1 MRFDARTA
9 KQLLP
14 GAHLNIDG
22 CPGFRLQATKSRRS
36 WIYRYKSPVDGRMR
50 QIKIGEW
57 PALSVAVA
65 AVEWE
70 RLRNERNAGNDPA
83 LTKRQAHGSTGIMV
97 QQGDS
102 LTVRDVCLAYL
113 EGHVEHNRKPKG
125 AAEVARMFRTMIED
139 IAGLSATE
147 LTRERAFNKIDSFRH
162 IPVQASKLRLE
173 LGAAW
178 DYALDAGRLPESAPN
193 WWRQIMRGR
202 LRSNGRRIK
211 GQPIGTVKRFL
222 SDAETGVL
230 INWLP
235 NFSRNVEDALTL
247 YLWTGTRGVEIGAM
261 EGAEVVAEPDGLWWA
276 IPKAKTKNA
285 RHENATD
292 LRVPLIGRAEAI
304 VRRRIER
311 YGKGWLFPAERG
323 GHMEQKVFGQA
334 VHFHMPYSETRPEQ
348 VRPRLPVTHWAPHD
362 LRRTARTMLA
372 ALGCPYE
379 IGESIVGHML
389 SGVGGVYNRHN
400 YDNERRYWLAKLDAK
415 LEDLARL
422 NSCFLSPGKPIALQ

>member
-1 MRFDARTA
+1 
-9 KQLLP
+9 
-14 GAHLNIDG
+14 
-22 CPGFRLQATKSRRS
+22 
-36 WIYRYKSPVDGRMR
+36 
-50 QIKIGEW
+50 
-57 PALSVAVA
+57 
-65 AVEWE
+65 
-70 RLRNERNAGNDPA
+70 
-83 LTKRQAHGSTGIMV
+83 MV

-102 LTVRDVCLAYL
+102 LTVGDVCTAYL
-113 EGHVEHNRKPKG
+113 EGHVERNRKSKG
-125 AAEVARMFRTMIED
+125 AAEVARMFRTMIGD
-139 IAGLSATE
+139 IAELPAAE
-147 LTRERAFNKIDSFRH
+147 LTRERAFSKIDSFRH
-162 IPVQASKLRLE
+162 VPVQASKLRLE

-222 SDAETGVL
+222 SDAEAGIL
-230 INWLP
+230 ISWLP

-247 YLWTGTRGVEIGAM
+247 YLWTGTRGVEISSM
-261 EGAEVVAEPDGLWWA
+261 EGSEVVAEPDGLWWT

-311 YGKGWLFPAERG
+311 YGNGWLFPAERG

-379 IGESIVGHML
+379 IGEAIVGHKL
-389 SGVGGVYNRHN
+389 PGVGGVYNRHN
-400 YDNERRYWLAKLDAK
+400 YDKERRYWLAKLDTK
-415 LEDLARL
+415 LEELARL
-422 NSCFLSPGKPIALQ
+422 NSCSLSPSKPIATR

>member
-14 GAHLNIDG
+14 GAHLSIDG
-22 CPGFRLQATKSRRS
+22 CPGLRLEAAASRRS
-36 WIYRYKSPVDGRMR
+36 WTYRYKSPVDGRMR

-57 PALSVAVA
+57 PAMSVAAA

-70 RLRNERNAGNDPA
+70 RLRDQRNAGNDPA
-83 LTKRQAHGSTGIMV
+83 LAKRQPNSSVAVMV

-102 LTVRDVCLAYL
+102 LTVGEVCGAYL
-113 EGHVEHNRKPKG
+113 KGHIEIRRKPKG
-125 AAEVARMFRTMIED
+125 AAEVARMFRTMIGG
-139 IAGLSATE
+139 IADFPAAK
-147 LTRERAFNKIDSFRH
+147 LTRERAFAMIDAFRH
-162 IPVQASKLRLE
+162 IPVQATKLRLE

-178 DYALDAGRLPESAPN
+178 DYALDAGRLPEGTPN

-202 LRSNGRRIK
+202 LRSIGKRIG
-211 GQPIGTVKRFL
+211 GQPVGTAKRFL
-222 SDAETGVL
+222 SDGEVGVL

-247 YLWTGTRGVEIGAM
+247 YLWTGTRGVEVGAM
-261 EGAEVVAEPDGLWWA
+261 AGAEITDEQDGLWWT

-304 VRRRIER
+304 VRRRMQR
-311 YGKGWLFPAERG
+311 YGDGWLFPAERG
-323 GHMEQKVFGQA
+323 GYMEQKVFGQA

-348 VRPRLPVTHWAPHD
+348 ARPRLPVTHWSPHD
-362 LRRTARTMLA
+362 LRRTVRTMLA
-372 ALGCPYE
+372 AMGCPFE
-379 IGESIVGHML
+379 IGEAILGHML
-389 SGVGGVYNRHN
+389 RGVGGVYNRHK
-400 YDNERRYWLAKLDAK
+400 YDDERRYWLSKLNLK
-415 LEDLARL
+415 LEELAAPGSPSRSVDL
-422 NSCFLSPGKPIALQ
+422 

>member
-22 CPGFRLQATKSRRS
+22 CPGLRLEATTSRRS
-36 WIYRYKSPVDGRMR
+36 WTYRYKSPVDGRMR

-57 PALSVAVA
+57 PALSIAAA

-70 RLRNERNAGNDPA
+70 RLRDQRNAGNDPA
-83 LTKRQAHGSTGIMV
+83 LSKRQALGAVAVMV

-102 LTVRDVCLAYL
+102 PTVGEVCAAYL
-113 EGHVEHNRKPKG
+113 KGHVEPNRKQKG
-125 AAEVARMFRTMIED
+125 AAEVARMFLTMIGD
-139 IAGLSATE
+139 LADLPAAD
-147 LTRERAFNKIDSFRH
+147 LTRERAFAKIDAFRH

-178 DYALDAGRLPESAPN
+178 DYALDAGKLPESAPN

-202 LRSNGRRIK
+202 LRSNGKRIG
-211 GQPIGTVKRFL
+211 GQPVGTAKRFL
-222 SDAETGVL
+222 SDAEAGAL

-247 YLWTGTRGVEIGAM
+247 YLWTGTRGAEIGAM
-261 EGAEVVAEPDGLWWA
+261 EGVEITDEPDGLWWT
-276 IPKAKTKNA
+276 IPKVKTKNA

-304 VRRRIER
+304 VRRRVAR
-311 YGKGWLFPAERG
+311 YGKRWLFPAERG
-323 GHMEQKVFGQA
+323 GYMEQKVFGQA

-348 VRPRLPVTHWAPHD
+348 TRPRLPVTHWAPHD
-362 LRRTARTMLA
+362 LRRTVRTMLA
-372 ALGCPYE
+372 AMGCPFE
-379 IGESIVGHML
+379 IGEAVLGHML
-389 SGVGGVYNRHN
+389 RGVGGIYNRHG
-400 YDNERRYWLAKLDAK
+400 YDNERRYWLAKLSSK
-415 LEDLARL
+415 LEDLAVL
-422 NSCFLSPGKPIALQ
+422 DSQSLAPGALSASR

>member
-1 MRFDARTA
+1 MRFDARSA

-14 GAHLNIDG
+14 GAHLKIDG
-22 CPGFRLQATKSRRS
+22 CPGLRLEATASRRS
-36 WIYRYKSPVDGRMR
+36 WIYRYKSLVDGRMR

-57 PALSVAVA
+57 PALSIAAA

-70 RLRNERNAGNDPA
+70 RLKQERNSGNDPA
-83 LTKRQAHGSTGIMV
+83 LAKRQANDSVGVMV

-102 LTVRDVCLAYL
+102 PTVRDICMAYL
-113 EGHVEHNRKPKG
+113 KGHVERNRQPKG
-125 AAEVARMFRTMIED
+125 AAEVARMFRTMLGD
-139 IAGLSATE
+139 IAALPAAE
-147 LTRERAFNKIDSFRH
+147 LTRERAFSKIDSYRQ

-178 DYALDAGRLPESAPN
+178 DYALDAGRLPESASN

-202 LRSNGRRIK
+202 LRSNGRRIQ
-211 GQPIGTVKRFL
+211 GQPVGTAKRFL
-222 SDAETGVL
+222 SDVEAGAL

-247 YLWTGTRGVEIGAM
+247 YLWTGTRGAEIGAM
-261 EGAEVVAEPDGLWWA
+261 EGAEITDERDGLWWT

-285 RHENATD
+285 RHEQATD
-292 LRVPLIGRAEAI
+292 LRVPLIGRADAV
-304 VRRRIER
+304 VRRRLER
-311 YGKGWLFPAERG
+311 YGKGRVFPAERG
-323 GHMEQKVFGQA
+323 GHMQQKVFGQA

-348 VRPRLPVTHWAPHD
+348 ARPRLPVTHWAPHD

-379 IGESIVGHML
+379 IGEAILGHML
-389 SGVGGVYNRHN
+389 PGVGGIYNRHS
-400 YDNERRYWLAKLDAK
+400 YDAERRLWLTKLDEK
-415 LEDLARL
+415 LEAVTR
-422 NSCFLSPGKPIALQ
+422 SHQLSLSAGRSRS